1 MAWLRRP
8 ALASLFPLLRL
19 SHALLHAQTPAPV
32 APLQFGGF
40 EVGQSLTSVAAR
52 TRALGGRLACKRSQ
66 TDSTLHECQAV
77 MHDSSGR
84 ELRLWLSAVDSA
96 ASVTTLATRMTV
108 TGLLQWQ
115 GQLMEQFGSA
125 RERSRG
131 RQHSLQWIRA
141 NTMMRLTWRPEAGGL
156 MASVSLVDGSR
167 LDAWGRRMEQRMQP
181 SKPVPADRA
190 PPHP

>member
-1 MAWLRRP
+1 ML
-8 ALASLFPLLRL
+8 SLLPLLRI
-19 SHALLHAQTPAPV
+19 SHALLHAQTPAP
-32 APLQFGGF
+32 APPLQFIGF
-40 EVGQSLTSVAAR
+40 EVGQSLTGVAER
-52 TRALGGRLACKRSQ
+52 SRALGGRLACKRSR

-96 ASVTTLATRMTV
+96 TSVMTLATRMTV
-108 TGLLQWQ
+108 TGLLRWQ
-115 GQLMEQFGSA
+115 GELAEQFGSA

-156 MASVSLVDGSR
+156 MASVSLVDGGR
-167 LDAWGRRMEQRMQP
+167 LDAWGRRIEQRMQP
-181 SKPVPADRA
+181 VEPVAADSV